1 MEFVFLKLLNMSI
14 AAGWLILAVAAA
26 RLLLKRVPKWIACVL
41 WGIVGIR
48 LICPFSPES
57 IFSLIPSA
65 ETISPEAVQYG
76 ENPVINSGIT
86 MINSSLNSV
95 ISGSFVPAPGDSV
108 NPLHVWTAAAGF
120 LWVLGLT
127 TMLAYALISYL
138 RLRHRLREGVLL
150 RENIWVCDAV
160 SSPFILGII
169 RPRIYLS
176 SSMEAEAADYVIAHE
191 MAHLKRRD
199 YWWKPLG
206 YVLLAVYWFNPLCW
220 LAYILFCRD
229 IEFACDEKA
238 IKDMDMRERKAYSGA
253 LLSCNVQKRLV
264 TACPLAFGE
273 VGVKDRVKSVL
284 NYRKPGFWVI
294 IPGIGVA
301 AVVAVCFLTNPITS
315 GKLADDHAEPE
326 DSFVEQYGKEQ
337 QGNSFDGN
345 HLEIQNTEDGQDTN
359 MQDTGSQSGNGLD
372 NDMKEVSSQS
382 GNGLGNDMKETGSQA
397 GSNQG
402 SDMQEGSQDN
412 KSMTAEDAICKAILE
427 HNASAH
433 PEEYDLACCSFA
445 ALETLYGTPVPGST
459 TYTRAYYGWALYQEY
474 KITEDGIK
482 MVAGSHVPI
491 KLSLDSNEEG
501 YTLTEY
507 WEPRDGSYFVSDIR
521 EECPSH
527 IAEDMLDSQKF
538 VLEQMQDCYHQAVQF
553 SGLDTTAVIDK
564 LLDTICSGPLTSSNP
579 YDYIEAHFLEY
590 RELTYYGE
598 YSARYREERLASG
611 ALQGLEAAIMDIVC
625 SPEPF

>member
-14 AAGWLILAVAAA
+14 AAGWLILAVAAV
-26 RLLLKRVPKWIACVL
+26 RRLLKRIPKWMACAL
-41 WGIVGIR
+41 WGIVAIR

-65 ETISPEAVQYG
+65 ETISPEAIQYG

-86 MINSSLNSV
+86 MISSSLNSV

-127 TMLAYALISYL
+127 VMLAYTMISYL

-191 MAHLKRRD
+191 RAHLKRRD
-199 YWWKPLG
+199 CWWKPLG

-238 IKDMDMRERKAYSGA
+238 VKDMDMRERKAYSGA

-294 IPGIGVA
+294 ILGIGVA

-315 GKLADDHAEPE
+315 GKPKDNHAEPG
-326 DSFVEQYGKEQ
+326 DLFVEQYGKDQ
-337 QGNSFDGN
+337 QGNSLSGSSS
-345 HLEIQNTEDGQDTN
+345 EIQNREDGEDADAQGTD
-359 MQDTGSQSGNGLD
+359 SQSGND
-372 NDMKEVSSQS
+372 Q
-382 GNGLGNDMKETGSQA
+382 GNDMKETGSQA

-402 SDMQEGSQDN
+402 SDMQETGSQDN
-412 KSMTAEDAICKAILE
+412 KSMTAEEAICKAILE
-427 HNASAH
+427 HNISAH
-433 PEEYDLACCSFA
+433 PEEYNLACCSFV
-445 ALETLYGTPVPGST
+445 ALETLCGAPVPEST
-459 TYTRAYYGWALYQEY
+459 TYKSTYYGWALYQEY
-474 KITEDGIK
+474 KITEAGIEL
-482 MVAGSHVPI
+482 VAGSHVPV
-491 KLSLDSNEEG
+491 KLSFDSNDEG
-501 YTLTEY
+501 YVLTEY

-521 EECPSH
+521 EKCPSH

-538 VLEQMQDCYHQAVQF
+538 IMEQMQDCYHQAVQF
-553 SGLDTTAVIDK
+553 SCLDTTAVIDK
-564 LLDTICSGPLTSSNP
+564 LLDTVCSGPLTSSNP
-579 YDYIEAHFLEY
+579 YDYIEAHSLEY
-590 RELTYYGE
+590 RELLYYGE
-598 YSARYREERLASG
+598 YTARYREEHLASG
-611 ALQGLEAAIMDIVC
+611 TLQGLEAEIMNIIC
-625 SPEPF
+625 SPEQF